1 MLRSEE
7 SHPQHNYRYLKI
19 LPSVFKILC
28 VTTEIAENVNY
39 LGEGNLQMSICA
51 SIIVKVVS
59 PWIRLDIMNSRS
71 PSVYSILKGLQ

>member
-19 LPSVFKILC
+19 LPSVFKILY
-28 VTTEIAENVNY
+28 VTTENAENVNY
-39 LGEGNLQMSICA
+39 LGEEIFRWVCA

-71 PSVYSILKGLQ
+71 PSVYSIPKGLQ

>member
-28 VTTEIAENVNY
+28 VTTENAENVNY
-39 LGEGNLQMSICA
+39 LGEGNLQMSMCIDHCK
-51 SIIVKVVS
+51 S
-59 PWIRLDIMNSRS
+59 RLTLD
-71 PSVYSILKGLQ
+71 